1 MHPAIE
7 KVARAITE
15 ATDEFNRQQKT
26 MPHAAL
32 AIVGEPLPRM
42 RARAAIRSFI
52 EYARDNVTDRME
64 AAGEEVP
71 DEVFIDEAKNVFRA
85 MITAL
90 LNEIEE
96 HA

>member
-52 EYARDNVTDRME
+52 EYARDKVAVAVKGETEQEMLSR
-64 AAGEEVP
+64 AAVY
-71 DEVFIDEAKNVFRA
+71 DYF
-85 MITAL
+85 TAL